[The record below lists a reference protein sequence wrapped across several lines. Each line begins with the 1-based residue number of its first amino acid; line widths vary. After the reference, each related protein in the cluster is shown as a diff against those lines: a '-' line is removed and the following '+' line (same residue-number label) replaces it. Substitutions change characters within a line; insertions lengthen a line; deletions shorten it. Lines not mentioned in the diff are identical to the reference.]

1 MCYVSTK
8 DTCTNYESK
17 LNRRQTSFYAYSFA
31 FSETIVK
38 TDDVANGEPVTT
50 ADEPVTPADE
60 PAAAIDAVASEQ
72 DKFQRELE
80 EWTQQQPDDELTSS
94 AGEQRTLIPYNLQ
107 TQHSLP
113 DKSIADCMEAL
124 IGCYL
129 VTCGQRAAL
138 QFMAWLGLK
147 VDRLL

>member
-1 MCYVSTK
+1 MYMCHVSTK
-8 DTCTNYESK
+8 DTCTHYEST

-38 TDDVANGEPVTT
+38 TDDVANSEPVTT
-50 ADEPVTPADE
+50 ADEPA
-60 PAAAIDAVASEQ
+60 AAAIDAVASEQ

-80 EWTQQQPDDELTSS
+80 EWTQQQPDDELTSPG
-94 AGEQRTLIPYNLQ
+94 GEQRTLIPYNLQ

-147 VDRLL
+147 VERLL

>member
-8 DTCTNYESK
+8 DTCTHYKST

-31 FSETIVK
+31 FSETIVE
-38 TDDVANGEPVTT
+38 TDDVANSEPVTT
-50 ADEPVTPADE
+50 ADEPA
-60 PAAAIDAVASEQ
+60 AAAIDAVASEQ

-147 VDRLL
+147 VERLL

>member
-1 MCYVSTK
+1 MYMCYVSTK
-8 DTCTNYESK
+8 DTCTHYKST

-31 FSETIVK
+31 FSETIVE
-38 TDDVANGEPVTT
+38 TDDVANSEPVTT
-50 ADEPVTPADE
+50 ADEPA
-60 PAAAIDAVASEQ
+60 AAAIDAVASEQ

>member
-1 MCYVSTK
+1 MHTLRIYA
-8 DTCTNYESK
+8 ESK
-17 LNRRQTSFYAYSFA
+17 AISFYAYSFA
-31 FSETIVK
+31 FSETIVS
-38 TDDVANGEPVTT
+38 TDDVANNEPVTT
-50 ADEPVTPADE
+50 AKE
-60 PAAAIDAVASEQ
+60 PAATIDVVASEQ